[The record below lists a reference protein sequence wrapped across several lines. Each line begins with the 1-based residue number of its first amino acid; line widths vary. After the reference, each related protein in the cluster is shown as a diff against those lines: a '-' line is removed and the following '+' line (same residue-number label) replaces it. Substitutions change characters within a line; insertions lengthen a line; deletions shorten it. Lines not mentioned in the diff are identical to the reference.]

1 MPDRL
6 AAIVGEM
13 TAIVIPIAFLVAVA
27 WVVYVIAQQRTQRE
41 AQRAELQTKLLE
53 RVGSAREF
61 GEFLGSPAGE
71 RFLQALAPIQPR
83 NRLFTSIR
91 VGTFLVAFALIVLGA
106 VFWRLLGS
114 EGDDLQVLA
123 IVVLAIGLA
132 TLASAGLSHAA
143 ARRLGLDTPPE
154 NTSPPPR

>member
-1 MPDRL
+1 MADHL

-27 WVVYVIAQQRTQRE
+27 WVVYVIAQQRTQRD

-53 RVGSAREF
+53 RAGSAREF

-91 VGTFLVAFALIVLGA
+91 VGTFLVVLGA
-106 VFWRLLGS
+106 AFWRLLGS
-114 EGDDLQVLA
+114 EAEDLQVLA

-154 NTSPPPR
+154 NNSPPPR

>member
-1 MPDRL
+1 MADRM
-6 AAIVGEM
+6 AAVIGEM
-13 TAIVIPIAFLVAVA
+13 TAIVIPIAFLVAAA
-27 WVVYVIAQQRTQRE
+27 WVIYVIAQQRTRRE

-91 VGTFLVAFALIVLGA
+91 IGTFLVAFALILLGA
-106 VFWRLLGS
+106 AFWRLLGS
-114 EGDDLQVLA
+114 EGEDLQVLA
-123 IVVLAIGLA
+123 IVMLAIGLA
-132 TLASAGLSHAA
+132 TLASAALSHAA

-154 NTSPPPR
+154 HISPLQR

>member
-1 MPDRL
+1 MADRL
-6 AAIVGEM
+6 AAVIGEM

-27 WVVYVIAQQRTQRE
+27 WVIYVIAQERTRRE
-41 AQRAELQTKLLE
+41 AQRAELQIKLLE

-106 VFWRLLGS
+106 AFWRLLGS
-114 EGDDLQVLA
+114 EADDLQVLA

-132 TLASAGLSHAA
+132 TLASAALSHAA
-143 ARRLGLDTPPE
+143 ARRLGLDTPSE
-154 NTSPPPR
+154 NISPPPR